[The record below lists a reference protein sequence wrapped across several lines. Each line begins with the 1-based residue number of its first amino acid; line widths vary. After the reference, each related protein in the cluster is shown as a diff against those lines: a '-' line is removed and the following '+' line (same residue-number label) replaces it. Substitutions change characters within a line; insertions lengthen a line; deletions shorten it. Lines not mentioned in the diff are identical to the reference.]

1 MILEDN
7 QLEAYKLTIEK
18 MIDEENQSQLE
29 KWGVQKRHVFEW
41 MAWTTEEYGEF
52 VKELNELNY
61 QRSFDYGKAITEGI
75 QVLTLLEKIIASLI
89 HISESEEA

>member
-7 QLEAYKLTIEK
+7 QLDAYILHITKRIE
-18 MIDEENQSQLE
+18 EENESQIK
-29 KWGVQKRHVFEW
+29 KWGVQRRHVFEW

-61 QRSFDYGKAITEGI
+61 QRSFDYEKAITEGI
-75 QVLTLLEKIIASLI
+75 QTMTLLSKIISSLL
-89 HISESEEA
+89 HIQEAEQ